1 MKYLTIVLNK
11 GLKTHKAF
19 DGACL
24 LVSSYYQSL
33 LNKQRRLDEYTFVKD
48 ESSLTKEQ
56 DEALDRCNDA
66 IVMDEQW
73 FNSER
78 QIKFLFG
85 TKVEIFNLSA
95 VYEDSV
101 KIDNVGVLF
110 PPMAIDEMPSF
121 LKRYVNHR
129 LRG

>member
-11 GLKTHKAF
+11 GLKPHKAF

-33 LNKQRRLDEYTFVKD
+33 LDKQRQLDEYTFVKD
-48 ESSLTKEQ
+48 ELSLTKEQ
-56 DEALDRCNDA
+56 DEELDKYNDD
-66 IVMDEQW
+66 IVADEQW
-73 FNSER
+73 FNSDK
-78 QIKFLFG
+78 QIRLLFG
-85 TKVEIFNLSA
+85 TEVEIYNLST
-95 VYEDSV
+95 VYEDSI

-110 PPMAIDEMPSF
+110 PPMAISEMPSF
-121 LKRYVNHR
+121 LQRYVKHR